1 MKLTIK
7 ELQNVKRNIYYYI
20 HYVFFLKELLLGKN
34 KYLNVCNIN
43 RK

>member
-20 HYVFFLKELLLGKN
+20 NYVFFLKGII
-34 KYLNVCNIN
+34 V
-43 RK
+43 R